1 MKRKLI
7 SVLVASAFVPA
18 LVQAQE
24 PELGWSGSVT
34 VGARNVADS
43 TNDPSKL
50 NEYRDLE
57 NGVSPILGFELQRR
71 GERDFL
77 NAYGENLSRDDQHLN
92 LNGGRYG
99 SYRYRLYLDELR
111 HRFGSGPGARTP
123 LNGVGS
129 NVLTGTLP
137 NTNPATWSTFDH
149 SYRRRD
155 LGGAVEWQALSPWY
169 VRLDANEVKREG
181 INVFAGSKTTSPGGG
196 FFDLP
201 SPIEYTTRN
210 YTAELGHSTR
220 SSHFAVS
227 VHHSNF
233 RNDFEELRWQNDGF
247 GNGLDRTMLPPDNNL
262 TRFAVNGNLRRLP
275 MDSTLAGRVTYS
287 RLTNEVG
294 MPATQLSTGGAFP
307 ATNPSEQTFRGD
319 IAKTTASLS
328 LASNLRENLDSK
340 LYFNYLRDKNHSTDI
355 SFNPPVGSGLRTG
368 STNPLV
374 DCANVAA
381 AVCEPHKFEYSKKN
395 VGAELGYRASRTNKI
410 SAGVDYTKTDRDRA
424 DFPHTRE
431 LKLSTG
437 LKNTSI
443 DWLTTRVRYQFT
455 NRQSDFEPHL
465 DVLLANPMDLFV
477 RRFDASDLHQH
488 LVKLGADATLGAFD
502 VGAEVLLKRNEYRN
516 TPLGRTSDDRQ
527 EFYGQVGWGT
537 PDKLRLLVF
546 GDLEYV
552 TYESRHR
559 VGTLSPDPAAG
570 PLGAAGTATYNWQAN
585 NQDTSWQIGMGADW
599 MARPRLKMN
608 TSLIYAKTNGEVD
621 FAAQPPAGTVP
632 STQPIRN
639 VDNTKRISLVVRGTY
654 DVSKQVQVTAGYSH
668 ERYDYS
674 DIGYDGFRYVAGSGA
689 TASYMTGEFAF
700 QNYSANIVYG
710 ALKYK
715 F

>member
-7 SVLVASAFVPA
+7 SVLVAGAFLPA
-18 LVQAQE
+18 FAQAQE
-24 PELGWSGSVT
+24 PQQGWSGSLS
-34 VGARNVADS
+34 VGARNVAHS
-43 TNDPSKL
+43 ANDPSKL
-50 NEYRDLE
+50 NEYRHLE
-57 NGVSPILGFELQRR
+57 DGLTPVLGFELGRR
-71 GERDFL
+71 GDSSYL
-77 NAYGENLSRDDQHLN
+77 NAFGENLGRDDQYLN
-92 LNGGRYG
+92 LTGGRYG
-99 SYRYRLYLDELR
+99 TYRYRLYLDELR
-111 HRFGSGPGARTP
+111 HNFGAGPGARTP
-123 LNGVGS
+123 YNGVGGS
-129 NVLTGTLP
+129 TLTGTFP
-137 NTNPATWSTFDH
+137 NLNPATWNTFDH

-155 LGGAVEWQALSPWY
+155 LGGAFELQTLSPWY

-201 SPIEYTTRN
+201 TPIDYTTRN
-210 YTAELGHSTR
+210 YTAEVGHSTR
-220 SSHFAVS
+220 ASHLAVS
-227 VHHSNF
+227 VHHSTFGNGF
-233 RNDFEELRWQNDGF
+233 DELRWQNDGF

-287 RLTNEVG
+287 RLTNDVA
-294 MPATQLSTGGAFP
+294 MPGSQLSTGGAFP

-328 LASNLRENLDSK
+328 LASNLRQNLDSK
-340 LYFNYLRDKNHSTDI
+340 LYFNYLRDKNHSTEI
-355 SFNPPVGSGLRTG
+355 FFNPPVGSGLRAG

-395 VGAELGYRASRTNKI
+395 VGAELGYRANRTNKV
-410 SAGVDYTKTDRDRA
+410 SGGVDYTKTDRDRA
-424 DFPHTRE
+424 DFAHTRE
-431 LKLSTG
+431 LKLFAG

-465 DVLLANPMDLFV
+465 DVLLANPMDFFV

-502 VGAEVLLKRNEYRN
+502 VGLEVLLKKNDYRN
-516 TPLGRTSDDRQ
+516 VPLGRTSDDRQ
-527 EFYGQVGWGT
+527 EFYGQIGWGS
-537 PDKLRLLVF
+537 PDRLRLLVF

-552 TYESRHR
+552 SYDSSHR
-559 VGTLSPDPAAG
+559 VGTLDPNPASG
-570 PLGAAGTATYNWQAN
+570 PLGAAGTATYNWQAK

-599 MARPRLKMN
+599 MVRSRLKLN

-632 STQPIRN
+632 STQAIRN

-654 DVSKQVQVTAGYSH
+654 DVSKRMELTAGYSH
-668 ERYDYS
+668 ERYSYS
-674 DIGYDGFRYVAGSGA
+674 DIGYDGFRYVAGAGA
-689 TASYMTGEFAF
+689 SASYMTGEFAF

-710 ALKYK
+710 VAKYK